1 MAFVLYTMPEATE
14 YFNSKTRLSYK
25 EETIRNQ
32 LRAMRLTI
40 HKVGN
45 LDLVAEEDLK
55 RLINMPRPKRGR
67 PPKRAIS

>member
-1 MAFVLYTMPEATE
+1 MPFTLYTMPEATE
-14 YFNSKTRLSYK
+14 RFNRETHLSYK

-32 LRAMRLTI
+32 LKTAQLTI

-45 LDLVAEEDLK
+45 LDLVSEEDLR

-67 PPKRAIS
+67 PHKKRP